1 MRGDRGGGLWLWHGS
16 GSLERA
22 FDPFFTTKFT
32 GRGLG
37 LPAVRGIVRAYSG
50 MLCLRTAYGQGT
62 RVEVWLP
69 EQATM

>member
-1 MRGDRGGGLWLWHGS
+1 VVEDRGS
-16 GSLERA
+16 GMSPEILKRA
-22 FDPFFTTKFT
+22 FDPFFSTRFT

-50 MLCLRTAYGQGT
+50 KLLVDTAVGQGT

-69 EQATM
+69 VSRG